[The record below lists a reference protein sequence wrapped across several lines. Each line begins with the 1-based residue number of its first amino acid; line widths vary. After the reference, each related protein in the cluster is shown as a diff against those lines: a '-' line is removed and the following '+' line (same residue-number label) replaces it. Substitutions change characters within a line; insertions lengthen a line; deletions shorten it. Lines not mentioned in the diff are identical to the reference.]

1 MNKVSIIIPHYEMD
15 DLLKSFCLANLYLF
29 NSLDVETIVVDNGSK
44 EPTEITGPQKVIRT
58 NERLSFAAACNLG
71 AKNTDADIL
80 IFLNNDCQVLPGCI
94 ETIAGAF
101 KDDKVV
107 ISGAKL
113 ITTDGAIQHEGIEF
127 GKKRLPFHGL
137 IAGEKDTTDPPKE
150 AYRQVLAVTGA
161 LMAIRSD
168 WFKKVGGFCE
178 DYEGGNYEDVD
189 ICLKAIDQKKKVVV
203 AMNAR
208 AIHLGGAS
216 YQIHPDEHTEL
227 KVRRNFEILNERWK
241 KKPDSFFGITEKTQ
255 LLPREEGWKL

>member
-1 MNKVSIIIPHYEMD
+1 MKVSVIIPHYEMD
-15 DLLKSFCLANLYLF
+15 DLLKTFCLANLYLF

-44 EPTEITGPQKVIRT
+44 EPTEITGPHKVVRS

-71 AKNTDADIL
+71 AKSAEGDIL

-94 ETIAGAF
+94 ETIIEAF
-101 KDDKVV
+101 KDDKVA
-107 ISGAKL
+107 ICGAKL
-113 ITTDGAIQHEGIEF
+113 LSTDGNIQHEGIEF

-137 IAGEKDTTDPPKE
+137 IDGEKDNPEPAKE

-178 DYEGGNYEDVD
+178 DFEGGNYEDVD
-189 ICLKAIDQKKKVVV
+189 ICLQAIDQKKKVVV
-203 AMNAR
+203 AMNSR

-216 YQIHPDEHTEL
+216 YGIHPDEHTEL
-227 KVRRNFEILNERWK
+227 KVRRNFEILMERWK
-241 KKPDSFFGITEKTQ
+241 KKPDSFFGINEKTK